1 MLTSCPRSLDD
12 HRLTLMPA
20 LTLKTKMTL
29 AVSLLVAGIALFI
42 GFVNLFEF
50 ERHYKKMI
58 ADQQFLLISALA
70 DEIDDKLETAQNS
83 LVAVSKLVTPEVI
96 KSKQEAQHFIDDRVG
111 ISSIFEGGLFLF
123 NSAGFII
130 AHNTQHNEISNNN
143 YSYRDYFKQTIA
155 TANPVISEPF
165 KVSFAPYNPSVIF
178 TAPIFENSGKVIAI
192 LTGVLDLTQHNFIS
206 KLANIKIGESGYLY
220 LFNRY
225 RLMIVHPEKD
235 RVFQTDVP
243 PGVNPL
249 YDAALNGFEGSG
261 ETVNSR
267 SIPMLASFKGLK
279 KSGWILA
286 ATNPQVQ
293 AYAPL
298 VAARKQFYLLLTTVI
313 FVAMALTWLLMR
325 YLTAPLLAVIEHI
338 AKMPL
343 KQGDN
348 RFLRVQTH
356 DEIATL
362 AERFNQMIVEL
373 DNQMETAQHLAAFK
387 KAIEEDDSL
396 EKVYLRLGSVFQQLG
411 LQGSL
416 IYQISDDQ
424 HKMRLM
430 YPARL
435 AYESLTCSDIFPGQ
449 GHLCQ
454 TIFSAS
460 AAPSPIFPQVC
471 KKFPGESNSHYHCIP
486 IIAGDSLVGIVR
498 FPVNPLAAQSP
509 EMTRKMAQAEQY
521 IQESLP
527 VIEVKRLLRKLRES
541 ALTDSLTGLHNRRF
555 LQEYTENLVAS
566 MQRHQKT
573 IGLIM
578 CDLDH
583 FKQVNDQYGHDVGD
597 IVLRET
603 ARIIKKSI
611 RDSDLVIR
619 FGGEEFLVVLLD
631 IEAGSAATVG
641 EKIREAVQNTTF
653 KLARSS
659 LKQTLSLGVSELPQ
673 DTDRF
678 WQSIKFADVALYKA
692 KEAGRNCVIQ
702 FTKAMQRKEP
712 A

>member
-1 MLTSCPRSLDD
+1 MTSCPRSLDD

-83 LVAVSKLVTPEVI
+83 LVAVSKLITPDMI
-96 KSKQEAQHFIDDRVG
+96 RDKQEAQHFIDNRVG

-130 AHNTQHNEISNNN
+130 AHNTKRSEISNNN
-143 YSYRDYFKQTIA
+143 YSYSDYFKQTIV
-155 TANPVISEPF
+155 TAKPVISELF

-178 TAPIFENSGKVIAI
+178 TAPIFENPGKVIAM

-225 RLMIVHPEKD
+225 RLMIMHPEKD

-267 SIPMLASFKGLK
+267 GVFMLASFKSLK

-286 ATNPQVQ
+286 ATNPQMQ

-298 VAARKQFYLLLTTVI
+298 VTARKQFYLLLSTVI
-313 FVAMALTWLLMR
+313 IGAMALTWLLMK

-362 AERFNQMIVEL
+362 ADRFNQMIVEL
-373 DNQMETAQHLAAFK
+373 DSQMEIAQHLAAFK
-387 KAIEEDDSL
+387 KAIEEDDGL
-396 EKVYLRLGSVFQQLG
+396 EEVYLRLGGVFQQLG

-424 HKMRLM
+424 RKMRLI
-430 YPARL
+430 YPTRL
-435 AYESLTCSDIFPGQ
+435 AYESLRCSDALPGQ
-449 GHLCQ
+449 SDLCQ
-454 TIFSAS
+454 TTCSAPPAS
-460 AAPSPIFPQVC
+460 SPIFPQVC
-471 KKFPGESNSHYHCIP
+471 KKFAGESSSHQHCIP
-486 IIAGDSLVGIVR
+486 IIAGDSLTGIVR

-527 VIEVKRLLRKLRES
+527 VIEVKRLLRKLKES
-541 ALTDSLTGLHNRRF
+541 ALTDPLTGLHNRRF

-566 MQRHQKT
+566 MQRRQKT

-641 EKIREAVQNTTF
+641 EKIRESVQNTTF
-653 KLARSS
+653 KLAKSS

-673 DTDRF
+673 DSDRF

-702 FTKAMQRKEP
+702 FTKDMQRKEP